1 MKNYKELY
9 LKSFFFWQET
19 YEQLY
24 RRNKQLLEEIEQLK
38 KKIKDLEKIIM
49 NNY

>member
-1 MKNYKELY
+1 MKDYKQLY
-9 LKSFFFWQET
+9 LKTFFFWQEA

-38 KKIKDLEKIIM
+38 EKIKDLEKIIM